1 MNPWKLILSRRP
13 LAALLVVLLLAGTL
27 AVAKDGRDAYDQG
40 TRYMDRGRYPEA
52 VDAFDSAIEDGY
64 RKDASMYWKAYCLH
78 RSGRTDQA
86 LDVLNSLRSKYPD
99 SRWADEAKE
108 QETEIRSE
116 YNSGTAGTVRDDS
129 LKLIALQSL
138 LMSNPDQGIPIL
150 KKYLRSDR
158 TSEEK
163 VKALYLL
170 VQSGSEEAV
179 AMSAEI
185 AMESDD
191 PELQL
196 AAIRNLGIF
205 GGPQSER
212 QLEDLYWNSP
222 NRDVKRRILQ
232 SFQISGAVEPVV
244 RVLEEEPSAEL
255 RADAIQTLGVMGA
268 TGILDRY
275 YVKETS
281 EENKARILNAY
292 MIAGA
297 HKQVLQ
303 AAQSEPSADLRARA
317 VNLLGVLGATDD
329 LWTLFQQEKD
339 IEIKKRILNAFGI
352 AGDGKHLREIASRD
366 SEPLELRRA
375 AVQGLGI
382 AGQCPALADLYGK
395 SKEYE
400 LRRGILQAIMICG
413 DAKALIRIAREEDDP
428 ELKAAAVRNLGNI
441 GSPEATQFLMELLNE
456 K

>member
-1 MNPWKLILSRRP
+1 MNPWKPNLTIRSRALYLVLMLSV
-13 LAALLVVLLLAGTL
+13 ATLVMAQSGE
-27 AVAKDGRDAYDQG
+27 DAYSIGSDHI
-40 TRYMDRGRYPEA
+40 DHGRYSKA
-52 VDAFDSAIEDGY
+52 AKAYDIAIEKGY
-64 RKDASMYWKAYCLH
+64 RVDASMYWKAYALN
-78 RSGRTDQA
+78 RAGEADRA
-86 LDVLNSLRSKYPD
+86 LDVLSGLQKKYPD
-99 SRWADEAKE
+99 SRWSDEARELKA
-108 QETEIRSE
+108 EISPR
-116 YNSGTAGTVRDDS
+116 GGIRGGDD

-138 LMSNPDQGIPIL
+138 LMSNPEQGIPIL
-150 KKYLRSDR
+150 KKYLRGDR

-185 AMESDD
+185 AMDSND
-191 PELQL
+191 PDLQL

-205 GGPQSER
+205 GGPESER
-212 QLEDLYWNSP
+212 MLEDLYWNSP

-232 SFQISGAVEPVV
+232 SFQISGAVDPVV
-244 RVLEEEPSAEL
+244 KVLEDEPSPEL

-268 TGILDRY
+268 TGVLDRY

-292 MIAGA
+292 MVAGA
-297 HKQVLQ
+297 HEQVLK
-303 AAQSEPSADLRARA
+303 AAQSEPSAELRARA

-329 LWTLFQQEKD
+329 LWTLYQQEKD

-352 AGDGKHLREIASRD
+352 AGDGPHLREIASRD
-366 SEPLELRRA
+366 REPMELRRA

-382 AGQCPALADLYGK
+382 AGQCPTLASIYGK
-395 SKEYE
+395 TKERE
-400 LRRGILQAIMICG
+400 LRKGILQAIMICG
-413 DAKALIRIAREEDDP
+413 DAKALVRIAREEDDP
-428 ELKAAAVRNLGNI
+428 ELKAAAVRNLGNL
-441 GSPEATQFLMELLNE
+441 GSPEATDFLMELLDE